1 LNFLVKLWAK
11 IKQREQSGPVPR
23 CLHKDLSVIYRAV
36 RDIFTWNI
44 DRFVINDRQEY
55 NKVLELVEMIS
66 PALKM
71 RVEYFNK
78 NIDLFEY
85 YQIDSMI
92 QKALAKKVWLKCGD
106 IL

>member
-1 LNFLVKLWAK
+1 
-11 IKQREQSGPVPR
+11 
-23 CLHKDLSVIYRAV
+23 LHKDLSVIYRAV

-92 QKALAKKVWLKCGD
+92 QKALAKKVWLKCGVYCNRENGSSYGY
-106 IL
+106 

>member
-1 LNFLVKLWAK
+1 
-11 IKQREQSGPVPR
+11 
-23 CLHKDLSVIYRAV
+23 
-36 RDIFTWNI
+36 
-44 DRFVINDRQEY
+44 
-55 NKVLELVEMIS
+55 
-66 PALKM
+66 M